1 MAAIQGRGNAHK
13 TDARASPA
21 DRGRA
26 AGGGA
31 QGDLRKE
38 FGRQRM
44 KARNLAVQRASVR
57 CWKKGV
63 HSSTGAMRR

>member
-1 MAAIQGRGNAHK
+1 
-13 TDARASPA
+13 
-21 DRGRA
+21 
-26 AGGGA
+26 
-31 QGDLRKE
+31 
-38 FGRQRM
+38 M